1 MWYRTSAMGAATLP
15 GIAEEIIEAARGFYK
30 PVKLSGD
37 KCNICGSKPVNSNY
51 ANIEE
56 YNRIIDE
63 YKQRLSD
70 IGFSELEKEKYLK
83 GFQDDIKQ
91 ENYCP
96 NCK

>member
-37 KCNICGSKPVNSNY
+37 KCNICGSKLVNSNY

-56 YNRIIDE
+56 YNRA
-63 YKQRLSD
+63 
-70 IGFSELEKEKYLK
+70 GF
-83 GFQDDIKQ
+83 F
-91 ENYCP
+91 
-96 NCK
+96 